1 MHYFTTFRQ
10 KTNNKTSTLRFF
22 KCRFRAQNMLIP
34 PFLILRPSIHFL
46 YCCFLLHLISIS
58 STSYSFYTTSFKF
71 HHLPLILITFYQFL
85 PTFIRLLLTF
95 NSFLTPSTFFYY
107 LPPFF
112 TKFYTTSFNFL
123 SPLINFILP
132 SINQKMVQLFFL
144 FSRIHQSHHIV
155 RCYVTGINF
164 LLFSFWHGLHCL
176 YLLQQMISV
185 TWIIV
190 SGSSP
195 SKLSSSRLPLLRS
208 TLAGPASSLKN
219 LTLWKSALTK
229 TISLLKKIHHYQ
241 DF

>member
-1 MHYFTTFRQ
+1 MHYFTTFWQ
-10 KTNNKTSTLRFF
+10 KTNNKASKFRFF

-34 PFLILRPSIHFL
+34 PFLILRSSIHFL
-46 YCCFLLHLISIS
+46 YCRLLLHLISIS
-58 STSYSFYTTSFKF
+58 STSYRFYTASFKF
-71 HHLPLILITFYQFL
+71 HHLPVIFIAFYQFL

-190 SGSSP
+190 SGSLP
-195 SKLSSSRLPLLRS
+195 SKLSSSRLPLLGS
-208 TLAGPASSLKN
+208 TLTRPTSSLKS
-219 LTLWKSALTK
+219 LTFWKSALAK